1 MDKHISMT
9 IMEKCAFFEQ
19 LTCFFVLKKNG
30 ELCPLLTYK
39 HFWFS
44 MATKHAAI
52 KSQLMLAI
60 LPSEMELVKKCSN
73 PFFFK
78 VILYIPYHT

>member
-1 MDKHISMT
+1 MDKHISMI
-9 IMEKCAFFEQ
+9 IMEKLAFFEQ

-60 LPSEMELVKKCSN
+60 LPLEMGLVKKKVLVL
-73 PFFFK
+73 FFFK
-78 VILYIPYHT
+78 